1 MEPQR
6 VSLTSLV
13 PGATVND
20 YERTTEA
27 LDQLTESL
35 QDDEVKRGDHIIVT
49 DRDGDKT
56 KWLVV
61 WTDDHD
67 VLACEIKRG
76 CNCCGVFAPRPWN
89 HRESHTYESGID
101 LRNPQEF
108 TVDGVTVRKEQ
119 ADV

>member
-1 MEPQR
+1 M
-6 VSLTSLV
+6 
-13 PGATVND
+13 N
-20 YERTTEA
+20 YEQTTEA
-27 LDQLTESL
+27 VTASL

-49 DRDGDKT
+49 DRYGDET

-76 CNCCGVFAPRPWN
+76 CFCCGLFAVRPRD
-89 HRESHTYESGID
+89 HSGDGTYESDID

-108 TVDGVTVRKEQ
+108 TVDGTTVRKEQ
-119 ADV
+119 VQ